1 MNSSSPS
8 SRKLSADALAIWQ
21 AGVDAVRP
29 DRLIAD
35 RVEIRGA
42 HLAFDDVEI
51 DLRKTRRLV
60 VVGGGKASAG
70 LASEFYRQ
78 WVPEL
83 ARQHPGLRI
92 EGWINCPE
100 GTFSPQTDTGAI
112 RLFAAR
118 PQGIN
123 VPTEQAVLGTQKIL
137 ELARGCGP
145 DDVLLCL
152 LSGGGSAL
160 LAAPAAGI
168 SLQDKQAVAK
178 LIAAAGGNIEQLNSV
193 RRCLSDIKGGGLAR
207 ACRAKQLVC
216 LVLSDVLGDSLE
228 TIASGPT
235 VASADRDPQVA
246 LENLRNLGLL
256 DAPELHNVV
265 QFLMCQPIVDAS
277 VPTASHVEHV
287 ILGNNASAV
296 DAAGVKAV
304 ELGYRYVMQS
314 ARSSEGDVLDLAQHA
329 VAACLQL
336 TEQPNVDCWISG
348 GEPTVQLPSSGVV
361 GKGGRNQQLTL
372 AVLQNLFER
381 GWPNAPL
388 DFDLGFVSGGT
399 DGEDGPTD
407 AAGAWFDR
415 ELASRIRA
423 EQLTP
428 ETFLTGANAY
438 ALFDQVGG
446 LIRTG
451 PTGTNVCDVRVCTVR
466 K

>member
-1 MNSSSPS
+1 ME
-8 SRKLSADALAIWQ
+8 
-21 AGVDAVRP
+21 AVRP
-29 DRLIAD
+29 ARLIAD
-35 RVEIRGA
+35 RIEL
-42 HLAFDDVEI
+42 HWPYLAFDEVEI
-51 DLRKTRRLV
+51 DLQKTRRLV
-60 VVGGGKASAG
+60 LVGGGKASAG
-70 LASEFYRQ
+70 LASEFCRQ
-78 WVPEL
+78 WAPEITRRNPNL
-83 ARQHPGLRI
+83 KI

-100 GTFSPQTDTGAI
+100 GTFSPLTDTGEI

-123 VPTEQAVLGTQKIL
+123 APTEQSVLGTQKIL
-137 ELARGCGP
+137 ELARSCGP

-160 LAAPAAGI
+160 LSAPAEGI
-168 SLQDKQAVAK
+168 SLEDKQAVAK

-235 VASADRDPQVA
+235 VASANRDPQLA
-246 LENLRNLGLL
+246 LTELRNLGLL
-256 DAPELHNVV
+256 DAPELRNVV
-265 QFLMCQPIVDAS
+265 RFLMQRP
-277 VPTASHVEHV
+277 VPTEATTPACKVEHV

-314 ARSSEGDVLDLAQHA
+314 AQSSEGDVLELAQHA
-329 VAACLQL
+329 ASACLQL
-336 TEQPNVDCWISG
+336 TGQSNVDCWISG
-348 GEPTVQLPSSGVV
+348 GEPTVQLPIGGTV

-372 AVLQNLFER
+372 AVLHNLFQK
-381 GWPNAPL
+381 GWPDTQL
-388 DFDLGFVSGGT
+388 DFDMGFVSGGT

-415 ELASRIRA
+415 ALARKIR
-423 EQLTP
+423 EQQLSP
-428 ETFLTGANAY
+428 ETFLAGANAY

-451 PTGTNVCDVRVCTVR
+451 PTGTNVCDVRVCTVNS
-466 K
+466 